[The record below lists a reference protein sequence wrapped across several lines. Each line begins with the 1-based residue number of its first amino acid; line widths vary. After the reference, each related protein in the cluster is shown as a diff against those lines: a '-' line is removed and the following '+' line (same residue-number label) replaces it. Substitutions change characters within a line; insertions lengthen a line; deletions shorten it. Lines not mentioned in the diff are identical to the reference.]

1 MVRRPTVLW
10 TTVPWAT
17 VLWPKKAWPI
27 QPRPFGPRAAG
38 HDRRRDVAGGSPAQH
53 AGLGAA
59 LLPAAGVDCDIP
71 PLRRYLDVG
80 VSYLSVNV
88 GYAPHGIEETVRVLA
103 SWRRQVQRSEEFVL
117 ATTAAMGRW
126 EEFRLHV
133 RAGFAHDLE
142 LCDLKEVLLQT
153 AIYAGVPAANT
164 GFHIAAE
171 ELNKPKGD

>member
-1 MVRRPTVLW
+1 MVQRPTVLW

-38 HDRRRDVAGGSPAQH
+38 HDRLRSTLAWEQH
-53 AGLGAA
+53 CC
-59 LLPAAGVDCDIP
+59 LPLEADCDIA

-117 ATTAAMGRW
+117 ATTAGDVLAAQQSGR
-126 EEFRLHV
+126 LAV
-133 RAGFAHDLE
+133 GFDLE
-142 LCDLKEVLLQT
+142 D
-153 AIYAGVPAANT
+153 T
-164 GFHIAAE
+164 GGNFLRVARQVWR
-171 ELNKPKGD
+171 P